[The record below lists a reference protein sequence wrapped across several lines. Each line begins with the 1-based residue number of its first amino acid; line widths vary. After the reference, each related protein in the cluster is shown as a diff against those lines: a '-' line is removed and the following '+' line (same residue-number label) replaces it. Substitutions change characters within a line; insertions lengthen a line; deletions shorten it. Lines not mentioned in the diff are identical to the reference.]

1 MRGTMYRINRNTIPT
16 KEEKVA
22 QKISTLVSDYSLDLE
37 AVGYYMATAIPYLT
51 YSRALEILEAA
62 RYNKDVAEYYRQG
75 GYYDD
80 RLL

>member
-1 MRGTMYRINRNTIPT
+1 MYRVSRTTIAT

-37 AVGYYMATAIPYLT
+37 AVGYYLATAIPYLT
-51 YSRALEILEAA
+51 YSRAVELLEAA
-62 RYNKDVAEYYRQG
+62 RYNKDVAEYYKQG

>member
-1 MRGTMYRINRNTIPT
+1 MYRLRRSEAAT
-16 KEEKVA
+16 KEEKAA
-22 QKISTLVSDYSLDLE
+22 QKISTIMSDFSLDLE
-37 AVGYYMATAIPYLT
+37 AVGYYMATAIPYVT
-51 YSRALEILEAA
+51 YSRSLEVLEAA

>member
-1 MRGTMYRINRNTIPT
+1 MYRINRNTTPT

-22 QKISTLVSDYSLDLE
+22 QKISTLVSDFSLDLE
-37 AVGYYMATAIPYLT
+37 AVGYYMATAIPYVAF
-51 YSRALEILEAA
+51 SRSLEILDSA
-62 RYNKDVAEYYRQG
+62 RYNKEVAEYYRQG

>member
-1 MRGTMYRINRNTIPT
+1 MYRINRNTTPT

-22 QKISTLVSDYSLDLE
+22 HKISNLMSDYSLDLE

-51 YSRALEILEAA
+51 YSRAVELLEAA
-62 RYNKDVAEYYRQG
+62 QYNKEVAEYYQQG
-75 GYYDD
+75 GYYDN